1 MSENN
6 SYTTTSIKLFG
17 DSSDIIEA
25 EICSFLEMTGISALS
40 IETKKATNEDLQIAK
55 NLGIIIFT
63 E

>member
-17 DSSDIIEA
+17 DSDIIEA
-25 EICSFLEMTGISALS
+25 EICSFLEMTGISALN
-40 IETKKATNEDLQIAK
+40 IETKKATNEDLQTAK